1 MSADYC
7 YLIVPASGIGSR
19 MQTSVAKQYLMLDN
33 GLSVLDQT
41 LKTLLNIEQIKGC
54 VIALAKDDDLFKKSQ
69 FYQHQKI
76 LKIAT
81 GGKQRHNSVINAL
94 IELKP
99 FVKNTD
105 WILVH
110 DAARPCVEAV
120 DIKKLIN
127 QVKSADIG
135 GLLAVKVIDTIKQAN
150 KNLTNITIDR
160 SNLWQAQTPQMYRFG
175 ELLNALTK
183 ADTDNINITDEASAI
198 EYIGLKSLLVES
210 SKRNFK
216 ITNPEDLALAN
227 FYLKS

>member
-1 MSADYC
+1 MSADY

-69 FYQHQKI
+69 FYHHQKI

-110 DAARPCVEAV
+110 DAARPCVEIS
-120 DIKKLIN
+120 DIEKLIN

-135 GLLAVKVIDTIKQAN
+135 GLLAIKVIDTIKQAN

>member
-1 MSADYC
+1 MSADY

-54 VIALAKDDDLFKKSQ
+54 VIALAKDDDLFKNSQ
-69 FYQHQKI
+69 FYQNPKI

>member
-1 MSADYC
+1 MSTDYC
-7 YLIVPASGIGSR
+7 YLIVPASGVGSR
-19 MQTSVAKQYLMLDN
+19 MQASVAKQYLMLNN

-54 VIALAKDDDLFKKSQ
+54 VIALAKDDNLFKKSQ
-69 FYQHQKI
+69 FYQHQKL

-94 IELKP
+94 MALKP
-99 FVKNTD
+99 YVKDTD

-110 DAARPCVEAV
+110 DAARPCVEANN
-120 DIKKLIN
+120 IEKLIS
-127 QVKSADIG
+127 QVKNANTG
-135 GLLAVKVIDTIKQAN
+135 GLLATKVIDTIKQATG
-150 KNLTNITIDR
+150 NLTNTTIDR

-175 ELLNALTK
+175 VLLNALTK
-183 ADTDNINITDEASAI
+183 ADADDINITDVASAI
-198 EYIGLKSLLVES
+198 EYIGLKSLLVKS

-227 FYLKS
+227 FYLNS

>member
-1 MSADYC
+1 MSADY

-19 MQTSVAKQYLMLDN
+19 MQTSIAKQYLMLDN

-54 VIALAKDDDLFKKSQ
+54 VIALAKDDDLFKNSQ
-69 FYQHQKI
+69 FYQHKKI

-120 DIKKLIN
+120 DIEKLIN